1 MAPPIITPVTFNT
14 PLYHYLVVLKNL
26 ADDFVSL
33 GYKEAPIS
41 VVQLPS
47 NVAHAS
53 GTGFFDNSTG
63 ESTNPTIAA
72 FLCASGILTP
82 PASSFGMDY
91 IRLFPGQSS
100 SIVLQA
106 SSTFSSVPSSMG
118 PFFSSIVSSFPS
130 SGATFRYHIL
140 SGVNSEPYYIYE
152 ERSGARNINKSRN
165 WSLTDFDYVVGMYK
179 QASQRISSSEIAGDY
194 YITSGNSGPSLSYH
208 FYLRNN
214 YQTKFIY
221 FDEYESYQSSSNFLT
236 DPTMYYVDA
245 SSSNGEPQVLPNY
258 IFGTSYMIS
267 RDYESVVN
275 EDYIFGTK
283 NIGVVKP
290 QFINTVRATA
300 FLDGTIY
307 ANQAIP
313 NFVST
318 TFMVGADYVT
328 LSGGY
333 VSAVILPNVQL
344 SGIGYGIESSFLSMM
359 NNYFNNFNPSI
370 KLNDTIN
377 TELNLKTNLYVSIVT
392 ELLKT
397 TGAKNFLD
405 GLP

>member
-1 MAPPIITPVTFNT
+1 MAPPIITPVTFDT

-26 ADDFVSL
+26 ADDFANL
-33 GYKEAPIS
+33 GYTEAPIS

-106 SSTFSSVPSSMG
+106 SSTFSSIPSDAG

-140 SGVNSEPYYIYE
+140 SGTNSEPYYIYE
-152 ERSGARNINKSRN
+152 ELSGARNVNKTRDWN
-165 WSLTDFDYVVGMYK
+165 ITDFDYVVGVYK
-179 QASQRISSSEIAGDY
+179 QADQKISLSEIAGDY
-194 YITSGNSGPSLSYH
+194 YITSGNSGASLSYH

-221 FDEYESYQSSSNFLT
+221 FNEYDSYQSSSNFLT
-236 DPTMYYVDA
+236 NPTMYYVDA
-245 SSSNGEPQVLPNY
+245 SSSNGEPQVLSNY
-258 IFGTSYMIS
+258 IFGTSYMIN

-275 EDYIFGTK
+275 NKYIFGTK
-283 NIGVVKP
+283 NIGLGKP

-300 FLDGTIY
+300 YLDGIIY
-307 ANQAIP
+307 SNQTIP

-318 TFMVGADYVT
+318 TFMVGGDYVT
-328 LSGGY
+328 LSANY
-333 VSAVILPNVQL
+333 VSGITLPNVQL
-344 SGIGYGIESSFLSMM
+344 SGAGLGIQNSFLSMM
-359 NNYFNNFNPSI
+359 SNYFNNFKPST

-377 TELNLKTNLYVSIVT
+377 TELNLKTNLYVSVIR
-392 ELLKT
+392 ELLQT
-397 TGAKNFLD
+397 TGAKDFLD